1 MDTLDIITIM
11 HSKLKLLSIF
21 ISIFFFLVS
30 CKNTNK
36 NSNKNKILINYL
48 DEYVIYNDTIFNE
61 SKIGGLSGIDYS
73 KDDKFY
79 YLVCD
84 DAKKPRYY
92 KASIL
97 LDNNQFNSVEI
108 NEVVE
113 LKDTIRQF
121 LNNNIIDLE
130 AIRTFGKN
138 KLIFASEGSIK
149 NDYNPSIFIT
159 DPYGNY
165 SESFSLPTYF
175 LTDTNSRN
183 KPRHNG
189 VFEGLAADITNDG
202 YWAAMELPLEL
213 DGKEPTFNHSGA
225 PVRITHFSTKTNQAD
240 FQFTYPL
247 DKLTKDPK
255 GNFGVNG
262 ITCLLQLSQNEFIV
276 IERAYSEGYGT
287 QGNTVKIYLANI
299 EHTTNTL
306 PFDTLQNKEYKV
318 AKKELLFDFETVRS
332 QLTNNILDNIEGI
345 TLGPI
350 LENGNQSLILVADNN
365 FSPVS
370 KQINQLI
377 LLELVKP

>member
-1 MDTLDIITIM
+1 MKQIIINKVF
-11 HSKLKLLSIF
+11 SLFLF
-21 ISIFFFLVS
+21 IAFSS
-30 CKNTNK
+30 CNSSK
-36 NSNKNKILINYL
+36 NSKQQYTINYL
-48 DEYVIYNDTIFNE
+48 DEYVIYNDTIFTE

-73 KDDKFY
+73 KDDKSY

-97 LDNNQFNSVEI
+97 LDNNQFSLVEI

-113 LKDTIRQF
+113 LKDTIHQF

-130 AIRTFGKN
+130 AIRTFEEN

-159 DPYGNY
+159 DQYGNY
-165 SESFSLPTYF
+165 SEKFPLPAYF
-175 LTDTNSRN
+175 LTDINSKN

-189 VFEGLAADITNDG
+189 VFEGLAANITNDG
-202 YWAAMELPLEL
+202 YWAAMELPLTL
-213 DGKEPTFNHSGA
+213 DGKEPTFNNSGA

-262 ITCLLQLSQNEFIV
+262 ITCLLQLSKNEFIV

-287 QGNTVKIYLANI
+287 QGNTVKIYLTNI

-306 PFDTLQNKEYKV
+306 PYDTLQNKEYKV
-318 AKKELLFDFETVRS
+318 SEKELLFDFETVRA

>member
-1 MDTLDIITIM
+1 M

-21 ISIFFFLVS
+21 ISIFFFLIS

-48 DEYVIYNDTIFNE
+48 DEYVIYNDTIFTE

-97 LDNNQFNSVEI
+97 LDNNQFSSVEI

-113 LKDTIRQF
+113 LKDTIHQF

-130 AIRTFGKN
+130 AIRTFEEN

-165 SESFSLPTYF
+165 SESFPLPKYF

-183 KPRHNG
+183 KPIHNG
-189 VFEGLAADITNDG
+189 VFEGLAIDITNDG

-225 PVRITHFSTKTNQAD
+225 PVRITHFNTKANQAD

-262 ITCLLQLSQNEFIV
+262 VTCLLQLSKNEFII

-299 EHTTNTL
+299 EKATNTL
-306 PFDTLQNKEYKV
+306 PYDTLQNKEYKV
-318 AKKELLFDFETVRS
+318 SKKELLFDFETVRE